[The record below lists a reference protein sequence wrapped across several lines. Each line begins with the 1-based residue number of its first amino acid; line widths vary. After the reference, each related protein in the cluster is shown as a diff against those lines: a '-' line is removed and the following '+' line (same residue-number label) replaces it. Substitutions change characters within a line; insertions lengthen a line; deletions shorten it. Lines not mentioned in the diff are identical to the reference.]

1 MKTGRDGNRG
11 LDCLHD
17 ARTVYQ
23 RVISD
28 NRIVRRKGM
37 LFSQADVDMI
47 FVLSTVFISIDPEGH
62 CTWKEA
68 EALP

>member
-1 MKTGRDGNRG
+1 MSDRDGNKG
-11 LDCLHD
+11 LDCPHR
-17 ARTVYQ
+17 ARAVHQ
-23 RVISD
+23 GVISD
-28 NRIVRRKGM
+28 NRRVRRNGM
-37 LFSQADVDMI
+37 LFSQADVNMI